1 MTFCL
6 FPFFPELHPMN
17 NWLFYNE
24 EIIPADTPII
34 SAANR
39 GLRFGDG
46 LFETIKVVNIS
57 PGDQGQISHFE
68 LHLERLNRGLAVLQ
82 MQLPVHYTPDYI
94 AQIILDLCSRNN
106 ITGAA
111 RVRMT
116 IIRGNGNLF
125 ITEDPFSSIIIQAEP
140 LANEYL
146 ALNET
151 GLNIDICPGIQKS
164 CDQLANLKSNN
175 YLPYV
180 MAAQYAKQHQLN
192 DCLVLNTHNRI
203 CDGTIANIFHI
214 HQNNIYTPPLSEG
227 GVAGVMRSHLLAK
240 LPNAGY
246 TVHEKIC
253 TPEDLAAADEV
264 FFTNALYGIRWV
276 KQFGNTIYSNKIVAK
291 LYDQFVS
298 L

>member
-1 MTFCL
+1 
-6 FPFFPELHPMN
+6 MN

-46 LFETIKVVNIS
+46 LFETVKVVNAR
-57 PGDQGQISHFE
+57 PHDPVGRGQMPLFD
-68 LHLERLNRGLAVLQ
+68 LHMERLNHGLGILQ

-94 AQIILDLCSRNN
+94 TQIILDLCSRNN
-106 ITGAA
+106 IPGAA

-116 IIRGNGNLF
+116 IVRGNGNLF
-125 ITEDPFSSIIIQAEP
+125 TADDPFSSIIIQAES
-140 LANEYL
+140 LANEYM

-180 MAAQYAKQHQLN
+180 MAAQYAKQQQLN

-203 CDGTIANIFHI
+203 CDGTIANVFYI
-214 HQNNIYTPPLSEG
+214 HQNNIYTPPLREG
-227 GVAGVMRSHLLAK
+227 GVAGVMRSYLLTK
-240 LPNAGY
+240 LPEAGY
-246 TVHEKIC
+246 TVHEKLC
-253 TPEDLAAADEV
+253 TPEDLEAADEV
-264 FFTNALYGIRWV
+264 FLTNALYGIRWV
-276 KQFGNTIYSNKIVAK
+276 KKFRNKTYSNKLVAE
-291 LYDQFVS
+291 LYQVMS
-298 L
+298 KGLTS